1 MCLFCFKKLLDSQ
14 KFCGLIEKIKMVGT
28 NTYMA
33 AVGLQHQHGPER
45 QLVMLLREIKR
56 RNKESYSYNK
66 LDKKS
71 DIDSYSSSKD
81 NDLADGYELYDVISA
96 NYVIFALDFIR
107 DMRQILYRRQTA
119 TLTSL
124 ENVHISQPS
133 HFTLRV
139 G

>member
-1 MCLFCFKKLLDSQ
+1 
-14 KFCGLIEKIKMVGT
+14 MVGT

-45 QLVMLLREIKR
+45 QLVMLLREMKR
-56 RNKESYSYNK
+56 RNKESNSCNK

-71 DIDSYSSSKD
+71 NIDSHNSIRDYD
-81 NDLADGYELYDVISA
+81 PVDGYEIYDVISA

-107 DMRQILYRRQTA
+107 DMRRILYRQQTA
-119 TLTSL
+119 SLTSV
-124 ENVHISQPS
+124 ENVHVSQPS
-133 HFTLRV
+133 QFFLRV

>member
-1 MCLFCFKKLLDSQ
+1 
-14 KFCGLIEKIKMVGT
+14 MVGT

-33 AVGLQHQHGPER
+33 AVGLQHQHGPEH
-45 QLVMLLREIKR
+45 QLVMLLREMKQ
-56 RNKESYSYNK
+56 RNKEFYSYNK
-66 LDKKS
+66 LNKRS

-81 NDLADGYELYDVISA
+81 NDPVDGYELYDVISA

-107 DMRQILYRRQTA
+107 DMRQILYRQQTA
-119 TLTSL
+119 ALTSVGS
-124 ENVHISQPS
+124 VHISQPS